1 MNGQYEVLNPWAEV
15 DPPNLRG
22 ISSRV
27 EDLSNKT
34 IGLFDSAKV
43 ASRGVLEAIK
53 EQLSEKVPTAKFSW
67 FTADYYYHGQPHY
80 REQVHQQWR
89 EKFLEWLKGVDTVV
103 LAVGD

>member
-15 DPPNLRG
+15 DPPSLKG
-22 ISSRV
+22 ISPRV
-27 EDLSNKT
+27 SDLGNKT
-34 IGLFDSAKV
+34 IGLFDSSKI

-67 FTADYYYHGQPHY
+67 YTAGTYYHGQPHY
-80 REQVHQQWR
+80 REEIYQEWR
-89 EKFLEWLKGVDTVV
+89 EKFLAWLEDVDTVI